1 MAGVEVIANQSISGT
16 LSVADTTTLS
26 TIANASGDTDKFLV
40 SDSGAVK
47 YRTGA
52 QVRSDIGAGTGD
64 GTVTGSGTATRVAFW
79 SSSSALSSSGDLYW
93 DNTNSRLG
101 IGTDTPDE
109 KLHIVDTSGANI
121 ILNSNAVAANS
132 GIYMSEGADA
142 TPTQNGAY
150 IYYDATN
157 NLFSVATKT
166 GSAATIDRF
175 TIDRDT
181 GAAQFINSVGITGGL
196 TISTIAAVGSDT
208 DKFLMSDSGEV
219 AYVTGANLRSYI
231 GAGTGDGTVTGSG
244 AANKVAYWSSSS
256 ALTYDSNFT
265 FNGTV
270 LGLAGDNDVLQIGT
284 GGAGTTSLFAFTGD
298 TFYIQNDS
306 AGGAVQIETDS
317 FLVKNNG
324 AGETYIEATDNGS
337 VDLYYDNSKKIETTN
352 TGIDISG
359 GFTTSASSD
368 CAGLNMTADIAM
380 AGNDITL
387 DTGAHIILDHTL
399 GSGQASGTIVKYGSG
414 ILTAGKIYALYATM
428 GTTTWQAVN
437 QTDSH
442 AVDMLAVSIGTSATS
457 NGMLL
462 SGILYKSSHGFT
474 VGAPLYLASSD
485 GDFTTTVPTT
495 SNYYARVLGY
505 AIDSSHIYF
514 CPDNTWVKID

>member
-26 TIANASGDTDKFLV
+26 TIVKASGDTDKFLV

-52 QVRSDIGAGTGD
+52 EVLSDIGAAS
-64 GTVTGSGTATRVAFW
+64 TGSLAAYLPLAGGTMSGAITMPNNIGITWSTGSIRTESSILKLVGNNGIQLQDLTQIYFDGGDAPVSLDIHNAGTATGDDAKITFETQAAMDYAIGIDKSDSNKFKISRNENFGTNDVF
-79 SSSSALSSSGDLYW
+79 SLQSGSAV
-93 DNTNSRLG
+93 
-101 IGTDTPDE
+101 I
-109 KLHIVDTSGANI
+109 
-121 ILNSNAVAANS
+121 
-132 GIYMSEGADA
+132 ADA
-142 TPTQNGAY
+142 LT
-150 IYYDATN
+150 
-157 NLFSVATKT
+157 LS
-166 GSAATIDRF
+166 TIDA
-175 TIDRDT
+175 I
-181 GAAQFINSVGITGGL
+181 
-196 TISTIAAVGSDT
+196 GSDT
-208 DKFLMSDSGEV
+208 DKFLMSDSGV
-219 AYVTGANLRSYI
+219 VKYVTGSNLRSYI
-231 GAGTGDGTVTGSG
+231 GAGTGDGTVTGTG
-244 AANKVAYWSSSS
+244 AANRIAYWSSSS
-256 ALTYDSNFT
+256 ALTSDTNFT
-265 FNGTV
+265 FNGTT
-270 LGLAGDNDVLQIGT
+270 LGLTGDNDVLNIGT
-284 GGAGTTSLFAFTGD
+284 GGAGTTSLYAWTGD

-306 AGGAVQIETDS
+306 TGGAVQIETDS
-317 FLVKNNG
+317 FIVKNSG
-324 AGETYIEATDNGS
+324 AAETYISATDNGS

-352 TGIDISG
+352 TGVTITG
-359 GFTTSASSD
+359 GFSTSASSD

-399 GSGQASGTIVKYGSG
+399 GSGQASGTIIKYGGG
-414 ILTAGKIYALYATM
+414 ILTAGKIYALYSTM
-428 GTTTWQAVN
+428 GSTTWQAVN

-442 AVDMLAVSIGTSATS
+442 AIDMLAISIGTSATS

-474 VGAPLYLASSD
+474 VGDPLYLASTD

>member
-1 MAGVEVIANQSISGT
+1 MN
-16 LSVADTTTLS
+16 
-26 TIANASGDTDKFLV
+26 
-40 SDSGAVK
+40 
-47 YRTGA
+47 
-52 QVRSDIGAGTGD
+52 
-64 GTVTGSGTATRVAFW
+64 GS
-79 SSSSALSSSGDLYW
+79 
-93 DNTNSRLG
+93 
-101 IGTDTPDE
+101 
-109 KLHIVDTSGANI
+109 
-121 ILNSNAVAANS
+121 
-132 GIYMSEGADA
+132 
-142 TPTQNGAY
+142 
-150 IYYDATN
+150 
-157 NLFSVATKT
+157 
-166 GSAATIDRF
+166 
-175 TIDRDT
+175 
-181 GAAQFINSVGITGGL
+181 
-196 TISTIAAVGSDT
+196 
-208 DKFLMSDSGEV
+208 
-219 AYVTGANLRSYI
+219 
-231 GAGTGDGTVTGSG
+231 
-244 AANKVAYWSSSS
+244 
-256 ALTYDSNFT
+256 SNFT